1 MVKHINTYS
10 GNDQAMK
17 TVEAGEMIFGVT
29 LSILRPENILGL
41 GPSAYWWCG
50 TLLSMIANPIIVIG
64 SHYSISLARYS
75 GLGGELGRVLA
86 HNNLICP
93 LIHLI
98 LTTQIWLPQ
107 VKTTLLSFSPTI
119 LISIL
124 DFQKHQTHFIP
135 IKLAVLD
142 LYSFYNEQKSCFIN
156 YTNTDCLHFPNW
168 PELKDLN
175 FSVGARI
182 ATQRELCPNS
192 VGQVSWRLKEN
203 KFNFILS
210 SLQAEF

>member
-1 MVKHINTYS
+1 MITPSQNNIIIILANYINIHIRYPKTSNTFYT
-10 GNDQAMK
+10 DK
-17 TVEAGEMIFGVT
+17 
-29 LSILRPENILGL
+29 
-41 GPSAYWWCG
+41 
-50 TLLSMIANPIIVIG
+50 IG
-64 SHYSISLARYS
+64 SFRS
-75 GLGGELGRVLA
+75 
-86 HNNLICP
+86 
-93 LIHLI
+93 
-98 LTTQIWLPQ
+98 
-107 VKTTLLSFSPTI
+107 
-119 LISIL
+119 
-124 DFQKHQTHFIP
+124 
-135 IKLAVLD
+135 
-142 LYSFYNEQKSCFIN
+142 LYSFYYEQKSCFIN